1 MGNASVCLPCVAQ
14 LQRALPP
21 STTICMI
28 FKIAKPFM
36 DALFAQN
43 SGFHR
48 LNADCEIHI
57 AATPT
62 APAFGFPADIVAE
75 PPNECRVAPPGTAG
89 LQVLPSCRISGPLRS
104 SRSCDSQRHLVMR
117 CVSILRTQLSPAK
130 PAMSMTTCFGVLSP
144 NQPTC
149 TASIETE
156 PPSTPSTGK
165 VSGSDS
171 VRAPAT

>member
-1 MGNASVCLPCVAQ
+1 FQPQERARHSSRCLQATLGGTNPRHRQIQVTGAIMGNASVCLPCVAQ

-117 CVSILRTQLSPAK
+117 CVSILRTQL
-130 PAMSMTTCFGVLSP
+130 
-144 NQPTC
+144 
-149 TASIETE
+149 
-156 PPSTPSTGK
+156 
-165 VSGSDS
+165 
-171 VRAPAT
+171 